1 MVTPCMTRTRM
12 ALMIVMRHMTPLRVM
27 RHDHGLMVAELKR
40 RFWIS
45 LLLTLPILILSPVIQ
60 HALGLGAAWRFSGDT
75 YVLAVL
81 ASAIYFYGGWPFLQ
95 GLKDEISSRNLGMM
109 MLIGVAITAAYI
121 YSLATLL
128 GLPGNDFFWELVTH
142 AVGSL
147 DRDEICN
154 GGGRCVGE
162 SGRAH
167 SRYSAFS

>member
-1 MVTPCMTRTRM
+1 MSSAEHNHGHNHSPHAAGIHDHSMHDM
-12 ALMIVMRHMTPLRVM
+12 NAHGAHDRHETQGARAGHAG
-27 RHDHGLMVAELKR
+27 HDHGLMVAELKK

-109 MLIGVAITAAYI
+109 TLIGVAITAAYI

-128 GLPGNDFFWELVTH
+128 GLPGVQTLRL
-142 AVGSL
+142 G
-147 DRDEICN
+147 
-154 GGGRCVGE
+154 
-162 SGRAH
+162 
-167 SRYSAFS
+167 

>member
-1 MVTPCMTRTRM
+1 METTSHSASVHGHSMHDSNAHGTHD
-12 ALMIVMRHMTPLRVM
+12 RHEAQDSRAGHAG
-27 RHDHGLMVAELKR
+27 HDHGLMVAELKR

-60 HALGLGAAWRFSGDT
+60 HALGLRAAWRFSGDT

-109 MLIGVAITAAYI
+109 TLIGVAITAAYI

-128 GLPGNDFFWELVTH
+128 GLPGNDFFWELWVT
-142 AVGSL
+142 GS
-147 DRDEICN
+147 R
-154 GGGRCVGE
+154 
-162 SGRAH
+162 
-167 SRYSAFS
+167 